1 MTWDQGKEPDILV
14 PLESDGAVVVGPP
27 DLVAKVIAALRTVYD
42 PEIPVDI
49 YELGLVYRLH
59 VTDEGRVAVD
69 MTLTS
74 PACPV
79 AGNLPAE
86 VERSVRSVPGVK
98 DVSVQLV
105 WDPPWSMDRMSEAAR
120 LELGLW

>member
-1 MTWDQGKEPDILV
+1 MSRDRGKEPDNLV
-14 PLESDGAVVVGPP
+14 PLESDGPVVAGPP
-27 DLVAKVIAALRTVYD
+27 ELVAKVIAALRTVYD

-98 DVSVQLV
+98 DVSVRLV